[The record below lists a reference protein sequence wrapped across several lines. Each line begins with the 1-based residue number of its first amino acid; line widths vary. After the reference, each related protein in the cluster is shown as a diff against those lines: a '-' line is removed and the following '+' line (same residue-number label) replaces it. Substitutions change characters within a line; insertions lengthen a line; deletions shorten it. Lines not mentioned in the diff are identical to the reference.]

1 MDKQYEVARSLN
13 ATMEQLKSITACGA
27 ECQKEKK
34 SDGLK
39 REYENILLDNENV
52 SSRLHDARKNYF
64 TYAFGERYYNDSEK
78 DRINVLAEENV
89 DKLRTKHNTLLR
101 GIRDQKSEVKENKM
115 AIERMNQ
122 LLNKVNA
129 SNEDMF
135 NSVDNKESIV
145 ETSNRQVY
153 YTMQKLSKVEFYR
166 KIISTILKALMVIGI
181 IYFSLYRKFPAL
193 AIIVIAYLLI
203 RHFS

>member
-39 REYENILLDNENV
+39 REYENILLDKENV

-89 DKLRTKHNTLLR
+89 DKLRTKHNTLLT

-115 AIERMNQ
+115 AIERCARDEQPRSLADILMRRLGLGWEPDQ
-122 LLNKVNA
+122 GLAQARLVAEAAAPHLGWSPERIDAEVAAYEKHLKLA
-129 SNEDMF
+129 RRRPGDIP
-135 NSVDNKESIV
+135 SVP
-145 ETSNRQVY
+145 T
-153 YTMQKLSKVEFYR
+153 
-166 KIISTILKALMVIGI
+166 
-181 IYFSLYRKFPAL
+181 
-193 AIIVIAYLLI
+193 
-203 RHFS
+203 